1 MIGDSKPDLADL
13 LAGQK
18 KKAEHKGAGK
28 QQLRV
33 LALKAKTCRHAL
45 CGLEHHIA
53 QQQRPARRQD
63 DG

>member
-1 MIGDSKPDLADL
+1 MADL